1 MKEQQLITSVL
12 SSFKDYMKAEYGLMV
27 LYDPQPIATAEP
39 QVRLTF
45 MGSIDNG
52 NFSRIFFQASVLA
65 SGDGPDVFLPAIIA
79 TSMKVQNIWD
89 GSNTRQV
96 KEIESEAGVVRIR
109 FKPVSSGS
117 GQFIQNEQYES
128 ETRQWAYTYT
138 EPHLVDLEFK
148 KE

>member
-1 MKEQQLITSVL
+1 MIEQTIKAVL
-12 SSFKDYMKAEYGLMV
+12 ESFKVFMKTEYGLMTI
-27 LYDPQPIATAEP
+27 YDPQPIATAEP

-52 NFSRIFFQASVLA
+52 NFCRLLFQASVLA

-79 TSMKVQNIWD
+79 TSMIVQNIWD
-89 GSNTRQV
+89 NSEARRV

-109 FKPVSSGS
+109 FKPVSNGS

-128 ETRQWAYTYT
+128 EVRQWAYTYT